1 MMNSSAPTP
10 HPDVNAFLQPLLT
23 GINAIL
29 GSDAVAIYLD
39 GSLANG
45 DFDAASDIDF
55 LVVTE
60 RDITP
65 QQFAA
70 LKQMHIN
77 LVGTDSPWAVQL
89 EGSYLSRQAIRR
101 YDPEHALHPNLERG
115 PGEVL
120 KMADHDAGWLPHRI
134 ILRERGIVLQGPPA
148 RELIDPVPPEQLTQA
163 MRAVLR
169 DWAAPFLTDPE
180 RIQSSGY
187 QSYIVLSLCR
197 ILYTLRHA
205 QVATKRQAMR
215 WGRKRFGQP
224 WRELIDLAWTVRADS
239 DRLSMREQLPLTLDF
254 IRFALAKA
262 DDPATLDA

>member
-115 PGEVL
+115 PGEVPL
-120 KMADHDAGWLPHRI
+120 MVVYMPSGKPGMTRLPDTASGKMCTRPFVDNGLPW
-134 ILRERGIVLQGPPA
+134 
-148 RELIDPVPPEQLTQA
+148 
-163 MRAVLR
+163 MR
-169 DWAAPFLTDPE
+169 
-180 RIQSSGY
+180 
-187 QSYIVLSLCR
+187 
-197 ILYTLRHA
+197 
-205 QVATKRQAMR
+205 
-215 WGRKRFGQP
+215 
-224 WRELIDLAWTVRADS
+224 
-239 DRLSMREQLPLTLDF
+239 
-254 IRFALAKA
+254 
-262 DDPATLDA
+262 